1 VQLIKPRAEYSR
13 VWFSGSGRNLD
24 LLIYGFLIMVI
35 AVYRPNGV
43 MSLFEL
49 EGVRRLMAPLGIGK
63 KRAGSWRARERV
75 EDAA

>member
-1 VQLIKPRAEYSR
+1 
-13 VWFSGSGRNLD
+13 
-24 LLIYGFLIMVI
+24 MVI

>member
-1 VQLIKPRAEYSR
+1 
-13 VWFSGSGRNLD
+13 
-24 LLIYGFLIMVI
+24 MVI

-49 EGVRRLMAPLGIGK
+49 EGFRRLMAPLGIGK
-63 KRAGSWRARERV
+63 GRAGLWRARGRV